1 MKLCLK
7 VLTKLIHIVLFQK
20 QASGLQTLWLAWSC
34 MEAPVWVFQEAGNWS
49 LFKAKVLKSTKM
61 RKYVL
66 YIFAPLF
73 GHLVLYLDF

>member
-20 QASGLQTLWLAWSC
+20 QASGLQTLWLACSC
-34 MEAPVWVFQEAGNWS
+34 MFLNGILVLSHWS
-49 LFKAKVLKSTKM
+49 LFKAKVLKITKM

-66 YIFAPLF
+66 YIFGPLF
-73 GHLVLYLDF
+73 GLLILIL